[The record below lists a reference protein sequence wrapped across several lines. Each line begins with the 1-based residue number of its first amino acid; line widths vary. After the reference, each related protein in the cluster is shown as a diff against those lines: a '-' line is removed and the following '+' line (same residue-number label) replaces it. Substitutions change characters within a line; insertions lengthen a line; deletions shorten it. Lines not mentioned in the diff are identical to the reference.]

1 MNAVDAE
8 NDSHRTLIT
17 QARELLYNG
26 ELSVSEVAKKCAVS
40 ESSLRRIFKEQ
51 TGMTPV
57 EYRLYAKL
65 RRAAYLLESTDMSVC
80 EVSNEIGF
88 FDTAYFCKVFKKHMG
103 ITPKQYSHNKK
114 I

>member
-1 MNAVDAE
+1 
-8 NDSHRTLIT
+8 
-17 QARELLYNG
+17 
-26 ELSVSEVAKKCAVS
+26 
-40 ESSLRRIFKEQ
+40 
-51 TGMTPV
+51 MTPV